1 MSPRGRRPT
10 AALHQERATTTLRG
24 RRASGDGALEA
35 DGRRQRTLG
44 PVTTAVVPS
53 VSAMATA
60 TAAPA
65 SVARRRIWGHA
76 RDGGSLRRDGGSG
89 DTLAMADSCG
99 ATANLGTRCGIGSR
113 GHARGGGPM
122 RCARR
127 RCTSGRDGGSHGAR
141 ARQRLPE
148 VHVAATP

>member
-1 MSPRGRRPT
+1 VSPRGRRPT
-10 AALHQERATTTLRG
+10 AALHQERSTTTLRG

-35 DGRRQRTLG
+35 DGQRQRTLG
-44 PVTTAVVPS
+44 PMTTAVVPS

-60 TAAPA
+60 AVAPA

-76 RDGGSLRRDGGSG
+76 RDGGSLRRARRRGGSG
-89 DTLAMADSCG
+89 
-99 ATANLGTRCGIGSR
+99 CGIGSR

-127 RCTSGRDGGSHGAR
+127 RCASGRGGSHGDR
-141 ARQRLPE
+141 ARQRLPK
-148 VHVAATP
+148 VHAAATP